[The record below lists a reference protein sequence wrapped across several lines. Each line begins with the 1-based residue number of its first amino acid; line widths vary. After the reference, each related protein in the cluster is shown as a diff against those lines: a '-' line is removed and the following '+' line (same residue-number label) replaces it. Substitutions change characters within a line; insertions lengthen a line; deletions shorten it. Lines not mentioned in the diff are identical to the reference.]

1 MKKLFVFVLS
11 AVLLINLISCQD
23 SKEENTVVDH
33 IELAI
38 IDSLQI
44 DHLGELYL
52 IDLKE
57 DRSEYLLYDV
67 FTNEFLRVDPAGNIL
82 QQINRTGDGK
92 DNYQS
97 DYFRTA
103 QYLENGD
110 ILIEMFCMQFI
121 YNGEFALKD
130 KRQTNFVPI
139 TNRIMGSTVNLPIGD
154 MMFSHA
160 FHTDDSQEEF

>member
-23 SKEENTVVDH
+23 SKEENTIVDDV
-33 IELAI
+33 ELAI

-67 FTNEFLRVDPAGNIL
+67 FKNEFLRVDTAGNIL
-82 QQINRTGDGK
+82 
-92 DNYQS
+92 
-97 DYFRTA
+97 
-103 QYLENGD
+103 
-110 ILIEMFCMQFI
+110 
-121 YNGEFALKD
+121 
-130 KRQTNFVPI
+130 
-139 TNRIMGSTVNLPIGD
+139 
-154 MMFSHA
+154 
-160 FHTDDSQEEF
+160 